1 MDVILLQRIKNLGKL
16 GDKVSVKAGYGRN
29 FLIPQGKAVAATE
42 LTLLLLKLVVL
53 NLRSKKLKY

>member
-29 FLIPQGKAVAATE
+29 FLIPQAVAATE
-42 LTLLLLKLVVL
+42 ANTAALKLVVL
-53 NLRSKKLKY
+53 NLRSKKLKF